1 MSVKKRSLDEEKYR
15 SLFNKSMDWIYIHD
29 FKGNFLDANPAALNG
44 LGYTK
49 EEISSIRFTSLIDKK
64 QILKAF
70 RTLLELKKTGT
81 QGSIT
86 EFKIKRK
93 DGGFAWVETK
103 AAVIYKD
110 GKPYAAQG
118 IARDIT
124 HRKEIESKLR
134 DIEEKYKA
142 LFERS
147 LDWIFIHDWDN
158 NMIDANEPA
167 LDALGYTREEMKSSK
182 LDDILRK
189 DQRTKAE
196 NIKQQ
201 LKISGRQE
209 KPVEFIIRKKN
220 GDELYV
226 EVIATL
232 LCREGKPF
240 AIQGMARNITQQKH
254 AEQILKASEQKHRTI
269 FESSP
274 TAIWYEDAAEVK
286 KMLTGLQN
294 QGIKDIRAYLD
305 QHPEFVKEAAGKLK
319 ILDVNPAAIKLW
331 DIKDKKSLLF
341 LDKKFTESE
350 FATFKNQMTALAE
363 GKSFFEEETSGKT
376 LSGKTVHYIIR
387 TAIPGGTQ
395 YENVLVTETDITRRK
410 QMETALEEAN
420 KKLQVQARTDSL
432 TGLLNHGS
440 FMQRLREELS
450 REVREHNPVSLIMA
464 DIDFFKQVNDKY
476 GHPAGDK
483 ILSDTARAIQSA
495 CRNYDIVGRYGGEEF
510 AAVLPNTTSKKA
522 AAIAE
527 RIRKTVAEKSHS
539 WDGDDIR
546 ISISL
551 GAASSVAV
559 SGMKMESLLEKADQA
574 LLEAKKKGRN
584 QVVVWSGNA
593 A

>member
-1 MSVKKRSLDEEKYR
+1 
-15 SLFNKSMDWIYIHD
+15 
-29 FKGNFLDANPAALNG
+29 
-44 LGYTK
+44 
-49 EEISSIRFTSLIDKK
+49 
-64 QILKAF
+64 
-70 RTLLELKKTGT
+70 
-81 QGSIT
+81 
-86 EFKIKRK
+86 
-93 DGGFAWVETK
+93 
-103 AAVIYKD
+103 
-110 GKPYAAQG
+110 
-118 IARDIT
+118 
-124 HRKEIESKLR
+124 
-134 DIEEKYKA
+134 
-142 LFERS
+142 
-147 LDWIFIHDWDN
+147 
-158 NMIDANEPA
+158 MIDANQPA

-286 KMLTGLQN
+286 KMLNELQN

-319 ILDVNPAAIKLW
+319 ILDVNPAAVKLW
-331 DIKDKKSLLF
+331 DVKDKNSLLY

-350 FATFKNQMTALAE
+350 FTTFKNQMTALAE

-420 KKLQVQARTDSL
+420 KKLQL
-432 TGLLNHGS
+432 K
-440 FMQRLREELS
+440 LS
-450 REVREHNPVSLIMA
+450 
-464 DIDFFKQVNDKY
+464 
-476 GHPAGDK
+476 
-483 ILSDTARAIQSA
+483 
-495 CRNYDIVGRYGGEEF
+495 
-510 AAVLPNTTSKKA
+510 
-522 AAIAE
+522 
-527 RIRKTVAEKSHS
+527 
-539 WDGDDIR
+539 
-546 ISISL
+546 
-551 GAASSVAV
+551 
-559 SGMKMESLLEKADQA
+559 
-574 LLEAKKKGRN
+574 
-584 QVVVWSGNA
+584 
-593 A
+593 